1 MAKFI
6 IDTDVLAREVNKLS
20 QQDRVEKIIKALRA
34 AHRKEVTAPWLTP
47 YKEKKSAVAAGTGP
61 YSELFELFWEAYP
74 ARNGVKAGKR
84 AAFKAWV
91 KTVKSVDDE
100 KLLSSLCLT
109 ALKWQVLTDDWRKD
123 KGTFIPMASTYLN
136 GERFLDER
144 PKGLA
149 AGKKMITNSEGKR
162 VEVDI

>member
-1 MAKFI
+1 
-6 IDTDVLAREVNKLS
+6 
-20 QQDRVEKIIKALRA
+20 
-34 AHRKEVTAPWLTP
+34 
-47 YKEKKSAVAAGTGP
+47 
-61 YSELFELFWEAYP
+61 
-74 ARNGVKAGKR
+74 
-84 AAFKAWV
+84 
-91 KTVKSVDDE
+91 
-100 KLLSSLCLT
+100 
-109 ALKWQVLTDDWRKD
+109 LTDDWRKD